1 MRQGL
6 VKNWMTSKVITTT
19 PATHLNDAR
28 LVMDAENIRSLPVVK
43 DGKLVGIV
51 TYRGLLR
58 TDVSALTGKVPQKDV
73 DLKDYTIEAV
83 MTRGVITTLPQAAL
97 PKAARVMMENKI
109 TALPVMERDELVGI
123 LTSSDLFRFII
134 AEIDTLNEQ
143 IKVKDY
149 MTVEVVTLTPQDS
162 LLEAHRLMGVKRIR
176 TLPVVDSHDRLV
188 GIVTRTDLMGASPSR
203 FVSRNHQDASLQI
216 EQEKVERIMS
226 TRLITIKED
235 ANITEA
241 ARLMLENK
249 IHSLPVLDD
258 KGDMVGVITEYDLF
272 QMIVQ
277 KFF

>member
-6 VKNWMTSKVITTT
+6 VKNWMTGKVITTT

-28 LVMDAENIRSLPVVK
+28 LVMDAENIRSLPVVQ

-58 TDVSALTGKVPQKDV
+58 TDVSALSGKVPQKGV
-73 DLKDYTIEAV
+73 DFKNYTIEDV
-83 MTRGVITTLPQAAL
+83 MTRGVITTLPQAAM

-109 TALPVMERDELVGI
+109 TALPVMERDQLVGI
-123 LTSSDLFRFII
+123 LTSSDLFRFILG
-134 AEIDTLNEQ
+134 EIDTLNEQ
-143 IKVKDY
+143 ITVKNY
-149 MTVEVVTLTPQDS
+149 MTREVVTLAPQDS

-176 TLPVVDSHDRLV
+176 TLPVIDNGKLI

-203 FVSRNHQDASLQI
+203 FVSRNHQDDSLLI
-216 EQEKVERIMS
+216 EQEKIERIMS

-249 IHSLPVLDD
+249 IHSLPVVDD
-258 KGDMVGVITEYDLF
+258 KGEMIGVITEYDLF